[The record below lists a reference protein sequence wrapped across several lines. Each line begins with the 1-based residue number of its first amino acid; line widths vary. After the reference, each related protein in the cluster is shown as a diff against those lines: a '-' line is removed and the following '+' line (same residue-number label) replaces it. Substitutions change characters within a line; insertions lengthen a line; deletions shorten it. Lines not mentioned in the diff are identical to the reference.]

1 MPLPPYTVM
10 RDGKMYV
17 RLRYRAGG
25 KWKAKERQVAN
36 AREAVTALAEMKAE
50 LSQYGVDAYDA
61 ERMTFDQVLAEF
73 RRAKPDL
80 PEHVIAPMDYFLG
93 RRIRSIGYADLVL
106 FAQKRR
112 EVPNKL
118 WVEHEARKARL
129 AGTRAKVKEKHVDRQ
144 RKPAT
149 IHRELEVV
157 RQLMLFALRHGW
169 ILRNPF
175 AAGPPL
181 IVKSQETRRERLPTR
196 EEEARLLAACEDPLR
211 RHLALYIIATRDT
224 GLRFSALRELTW
236 GCVDWDRNTM
246 RVPEGNRHK
255 KRPRIL
261 GLTVRLREA
270 LLTYH
275 AGSSPGPTT
284 SLLPPVGCIKRSWHT
299 ACRLAGIEELRLNDL
314 RHGYATD
321 LMEAGLPQHYAMKLA
336 GHATADIHDIYTNV
350 DERMAREAAEALSR
364 LHQHRPGYSP
374 SLTTHSP
381 FDGEE
386 WQRKTESR
394 ES

>member
-1 MPLPPYTVM
+1 MPLPPYTVI

-36 AREAVTALAEMKAE
+36 AREAVTALSEMKAE
-50 LSQYGVDAYDA
+50 LSQHGVDAYDA
-61 ERMTFDQVLAEF
+61 ERMTFDQALAEF

-80 PEHVIAPMDYFLG
+80 PEYVLAPMDYFLG

-106 FAQKRR
+106 FAQKRK
-112 EVPNKL
+112 EVPNKS

-129 AGTRAKVKEKHVDRQ
+129 AGTRAKIKEKHVERQ

-181 IVKSQETRRERLPTR
+181 IVKSQESRRDRIPTA
-196 EEEARLLAACEDPLR
+196 EEEARLLAACDHPLR
-211 RHLALYIIATRDT
+211 RHVAIYIIATRDT
-224 GLRFSALRELTW
+224 GLRFSALRSLTW
-236 GCVDWDRNTM
+236 GHVDWDKNMM

-255 KRPRIL
+255 KRPRLL
-261 GLTVRLREA
+261 GLTARLREA
-270 LLTYH
+270 LLAYH
-275 AGSSPGPTT
+275 ADTT
-284 SLLPPVGCIKRSWHT
+284 PVATTPLLPPVASIKRSWQT
-299 ACRLAGIEELRLNDL
+299 ACRLAQVEELRLNDL

-336 GHATADIHDIYTNV
+336 GHATADIHDIYTNI
-350 DERMAREAAEALSR
+350 DERMAREAAAALSR
-364 LHQHRPGYSP
+364 LHEARPIYSP

-381 FDGEE
+381 FSGEE
-386 WQRKTESR
+386 GPLQADSPE
-394 ES
+394 